1 MVVHWIEPTQLHLV
15 EMLYDHSTS
24 VDVQNI

>member
-1 MVVHWIEPTQLHLV
+1 MVVHWIEPTQLQLV
-15 EMLYDHSTS
+15 EMLCDRSTS